1 ATGRRRLGEWR
12 LERPH
17 AVTENV
23 TGERAGWAIRTSR
36 SAWICNRRGR
46 RVLLGVSLVLLVGC
60 AQKDWI
66 DRTLVTE
73 NVTGAWTGLL
83 GSSGCSRDLRLDLQ
97 QEGSKVTGVGMISVS
112 NDRFPIQGR
121 VAGDVF
127 TFQLWRGPRI
137 GELTVSG
144 GDMNGRMLWGCG
156 NTPVLL
162 HRVDSASRT
171 ETPPR

>member
-1 ATGRRRLGEWR
+1 M
-12 LERPH
+12 
-17 AVTENV
+17 
-23 TGERAGWAIRTSR
+23 R
-36 SAWICNRRGR
+36 SARLALA
-46 RVLLGVSLVLLVGC
+46 LLLAANLGC

-83 GSSGCSRDLRLDLQ
+83 GTSGCSRDVRLDLQ
-97 QEGSKVTGVGMISVS
+97 QDGSKVTGVGMISVS
-112 NDRFPIQGR
+112 NDRFPIQGS

-127 TFQLWRGPRI
+127 TFKSLRGSTS

-144 GDMNGRMLWGCG
+144 DDMKGRILWGCG

-162 HRVDSASRT
+162 RRVDSASRN
-171 ETPPR
+171 EVPPR

>member
-1 ATGRRRLGEWR
+1 MA
-12 LERPH
+12 
-17 AVTENV
+17 
-23 TGERAGWAIRTSR
+23 
-36 SAWICNRRGR
+36 

-112 NDRFPIQGR
+112 NDRFPIQGS

-127 TFQLWRGPRI
+127 TFKSLRGSTS

-144 GDMNGRMLWGCG
+144 DDMNGRILWGCG

>member
-1 ATGRRRLGEWR
+1 MMLWDGSEKVRTFA
-12 LERPH
+12 
-17 AVTENV
+17 
-23 TGERAGWAIRTSR
+23 RA
-36 SAWICNRRGR
+36 
-46 RVLLGVSLVLLVGC
+46 LLVLAIASSIAC

-83 GSSGCSRDLRLDLQ
+83 GPSGCSRDVRLDLQ
-97 QEGSKVTGVGMISVS
+97 QEGSKVTGVGMVSVS
-112 NDRFPIQGR
+112 NDRFPIQGS

-127 TFQLWRGPRI
+127 TFKSLRGSTS

-144 GDMNGRMLWGCG
+144 DDMKGRILWGCG

-171 ETPPR
+171 EAPPR